1 MNTTLKTYAVVSAI
15 VATVVCLL
23 TILYASG
30 GAGPVT
36 PPASAAGPAV
46 KNGAAPAK
54 DPPTA
59 APATA
64 RAATAPTR
72 PTATPRPLPATAP
85 VAKAP
90 AGPQDYVEQAEDY
103 GAEIGATGKVLGGK
117 WKIGA
122 NGELEPAVKITV
134 TNRGQRNVNHLKM
147 VCQLDAGL
155 VYQDTQT
162 VTPLAGP
169 GGARKVLARDGGT
182 VEFTVP
188 FKKVVVTEAS
198 QTILRAHGAA
208 WKFEVTEVG
217 FAD

>member
-1 MNTTLKTYAVVSAI
+1 MNTSLKTYAVVSAI
-15 VATVVCLL
+15 VATLVCVL

-30 GAGPVT
+30 GADPVT
-36 PPASAAGPAV
+36 PPASAAGPAA

-59 APATA
+59 P
-64 RAATAPTR
+64 APTR
-72 PTATPRPLPATAP
+72 PAATPRPLPATAP

-103 GAEIGATGKVLGGK
+103 GAEIGATGKVQGGK

-188 FKKVVVTEAS
+188 FKKAVVTEAS